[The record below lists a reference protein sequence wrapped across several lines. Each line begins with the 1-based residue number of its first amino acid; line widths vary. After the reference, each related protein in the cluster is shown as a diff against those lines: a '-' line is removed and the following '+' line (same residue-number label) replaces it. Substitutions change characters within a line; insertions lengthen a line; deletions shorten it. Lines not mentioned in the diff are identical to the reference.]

1 MRRKLLAFVAA
12 MVLGMIARDISYVTA
27 AGLCLA
33 AFFIYF
39 KINEIEGCLALGIP
53 VREARIMAVFAVT
66 GVILM
71 SIQLFCFDCCRCLDT
86 EGEAVIRAEVIKV
99 TKYEDEKYKL
109 ECRII
114 SEDGRNRVSPFM
126 RPLTAVF
133 GGDRAVVSCFRNIDD
148 HWKLT
153 GCEVEFRGK
162 AEQPDTAGNPHC
174 FDYRRYLMSR
184 KITHVSTA
192 EAFTSVKRP
201 RSIYGRMMRR
211 ISGLRERFAGSL
223 GTDRETEA
231 FIRGVLFGDSK
242 MMPDETAEDFR
253 KNGTAHVLAVSGLHV
268 GVLYGV
274 YRALLKKWRSRVLT
288 AAFLAFLIFYGAITC
303 WTVSVVRASILI
315 ILMIA
320 GDALD
325 RRFDMKTAL
334 AAALFIILAMCPA
347 AVFSQSLIMSFL
359 AVYGISSV
367 QPFLQ
372 RHRVMGSGSAVA
384 AQIVMAPYISY
395 EFNMLPLAAVVI
407 NVPVV
412 FMISVTVPL
421 GMICLGL
428 YAVSAGKAVS
438 PFGMALCGLAQL
450 VIKVN
455 KIAAEADFAALTVRS
470 MPAWALAAVYL
481 IMFSVTSEMFFI
493 LWHRK
498 RKKVLACAAAL
509 MTAAAFFTGAVTYDP
524 VSHADAVMVDVGQ
537 GDCMHF
543 RSGSVDVMIDGG
555 GSERYD
561 VGSKTLKP
569 YLLKNGCADLDLA
582 CATHLHTDH
591 YLGLEQL
598 SHVFRIRKAVTK
610 GRAGQVIKAGSSMYI
625 TVLWPENT
633 RSGDIESEDENAVS
647 MVFKVHINGFT
658 VLVTGDISAEG
669 EKMLLDRYKDTDAL
683 KCDVL
688 KVPHHGS
695 RYSSSPEFIRA
706 ADPKIALIGVGKN
719 NIYGHPAPEVIRRY
733 EKVGIKVC
741 RTDLDGAIG
750 IRRRGGK
757 LTVSCERKRGRT
769 GWS

>member
-1 MRRKLLAFVAA
+1 
-12 MVLGMIARDISYVTA
+12 
-27 AGLCLA
+27 
-33 AFFIYF
+33 
-39 KINEIEGCLALGIP
+39 
-53 VREARIMAVFAVT
+53 
-66 GVILM
+66 
-71 SIQLFCFDCCRCLDT
+71 
-86 EGEAVIRAEVIKV
+86 
-99 TKYEDEKYKL
+99 
-109 ECRII
+109 
-114 SEDGRNRVSPFM
+114 
-126 RPLTAVF
+126 
-133 GGDRAVVSCFRNIDD
+133 
-148 HWKLT
+148 
-153 GCEVEFRGK
+153 
-162 AEQPDTAGNPHC
+162 
-174 FDYRRYLMSR
+174 
-184 KITHVSTA
+184 
-192 EAFTSVKRP
+192 
-201 RSIYGRMMRR
+201 
-211 ISGLRERFAGSL
+211 
-223 GTDRETEA
+223 
-231 FIRGVLFGDSK
+231 
-242 MMPDETAEDFR
+242 
-253 KNGTAHVLAVSGLHV
+253 
-268 GVLYGV
+268 
-274 YRALLKKWRSRVLT
+274 
-288 AAFLAFLIFYGAITC
+288 
-303 WTVSVVRASILI
+303 
-315 ILMIA
+315 
-320 GDALD
+320 
-325 RRFDMKTAL
+325 
-334 AAALFIILAMCPA
+334 
-347 AVFSQSLIMSFL
+347 
-359 AVYGISSV
+359 
-367 QPFLQ
+367 
-372 RHRVMGSGSAVA
+372 
-384 AQIVMAPYISY
+384 
-395 EFNMLPLAAVVI
+395 
-407 NVPVV
+407 
-412 FMISVTVPL
+412 
-421 GMICLGL
+421 
-428 YAVSAGKAVS
+428 
-438 PFGMALCGLAQL
+438 
-450 VIKVN
+450 
-455 KIAAEADFAALTVRS
+455 
-470 MPAWALAAVYL
+470 
-481 IMFSVTSEMFFI
+481 
-493 LWHRK
+493 
-498 RKKVLACAAAL
+498 
-509 MTAAAFFTGAVTYDP
+509 
-524 VSHADAVMVDVGQ
+524 MVDVGQ